1 MEQLKAP
8 EADGTAERG
17 VVYVGRIPHGF
28 YEHQM
33 REYFSQFGPV
43 TRLRLS
49 RNRKTGAPKHYA
61 FIEFESHEV
70 AKIAAAT
77 MHNYLLFGHILKC
90 KLLATE
96 NVHEDLWKG
105 ANKRFKVM
113 PGNKVEG
120 RKLALPASKTEWKA
134 RQEKEEKK
142 RAEMLKRTKK
152 LGYEFVAPALKSVD
166 DVQKTISGV
175 EDPVET
181 LVEEEKSLMT
191 TGDADAHGTMVV
203 SEKLKTTKKKKNKK
217 KDAEVEDMSLATTG
231 NGDANG
237 AANVGEE
244 MKSSKKEK
252 NKKAA
257 KADVESLMTTGSGEA
272 DGTTI
277 EIEEVRTTTKQKKK
291 KKKEK
296 RKVAKDEEKNL
307 VLTENGDADSISI
320 ISEEVK
326 KTKKKKKKAA
336 DDGVESLM
344 TTENADAD
352 DTSIVR
358 EEVKL
363 RKKEQKQK
371 VAKDETDDFIP
382 TVAKST
388 KRTLESAS
396 SDVAEKPAKKAKKAA
411 KISVT

>member
-1 MEQLKAP
+1 MEQLKAA
-8 EADGTAERG
+8 EANGTAERG

-90 KLLATE
+90 KLLAKE

-105 ANKRFKVM
+105 ANKRFKAM
-113 PGNKVEG
+113 PGNNIEG
-120 RKLALPASKTEWKA
+120 RKLVLPASKTEWKA
-134 RQEKEEKK
+134 RQQKEENK
-142 RAEMLKRTKK
+142 RAEKLKRTQK
-152 LGYEFVAPALKSVD
+152 LGYEFVAPVLKSVD
-166 DVQKTISGV
+166 DVQKTIFDV

-181 LVEEEKSLMT
+181 LVEEEKSLLP

-217 KDAEVEDMSLATTG
+217 KDAEVEEMSLATTG
-231 NGDANG
+231 NGDADG
-237 AANVGEE
+237 AAHVSEE
-244 MKSSKKEK
+244 VKSSKKKK

-257 KADVESLMTTGSGEA
+257 KDDVESLMTTRNGEA
-272 DGTTI
+272 GGTTI
-277 EIEEVRTTTKQKKK
+277 EIQEVRTTTKQKKK
-291 KKKEK
+291 EKKM
-296 RKVAKDEEKNL
+296 VAKDEEKNL
-307 VLTENGDADSISI
+307 VVTENGDTDGISI
-320 ISEEVK
+320 MSEEVK
-326 KTKKKKKKAA
+326 TTKKKKAA
-336 DDGVESLM
+336 NDGVESLV

-352 DTSIVR
+352 GTSIVR

-363 RKKEQKQK
+363 RKKKQKQK
-371 VAKDETDDFIP
+371 VAKDETDDVIP
-382 TVAKST
+382 TNAKST

-411 KISVT
+411 KKSVT